1 MKKLSGVKKLKG
13 KVVLVRVDF
22 NVPVENGIILDDFRI
37 KKTLPTI
44 EKLRSL
50 GAKVILISHFE
61 GRGDTSLNNILL
73 YLNTFF
79 SVTFVED
86 IFSKDARQIVDEM
99 KDSDVVLFENLRKW
113 KGEKENDKSF
123 AKHLAS
129 FADIYVNEAF
139 SASHRE
145 HASIVGIPKNLP
157 SYAGDLFSEE
167 LGALKKVLS
176 PQRPFL
182 FILGGAK
189 FSTKLPLLK
198 KFLKKADRVVI
209 AGALMNNFYKEQG
222 FEVGKS
228 IVENGDFGIKNMLK
242 DKHLY
247 IPGNVIVETKDKYVE
262 TRDPSKVQVGDI
274 IMDVGPDSIGD
285 MQTFINESKFIL
297 WNGPLGNYENGYD
310 EGTKELAHR
319 IAEGAKDSIVGGGD
333 TLTVISKLNLLDK
346 YTFVS
351 TAGGAM
357 LDFLA
362 NETLP
367 GIEALG

>member
-13 KVVLVRVDF
+13 KIVLVRVDF
-22 NVPVENGIILDDFRI
+22 NVPVKDGIILDDFRI
-37 KKTLPTI
+37 KRTLPTI
-44 EKLRSL
+44 DKLRSK

-61 GRGDTSLNNILL
+61 EPIDNSLKNILL

-79 SVTFVED
+79 PVTFVED
-86 IFSKDARQIVDEM
+86 IFSKEAHRVVGEM
-99 KDSDVVLFENLRKW
+99 SDSDVVLFENLRKW

-139 SASHRE
+139 SVSHRE
-145 HASIVGIPKNLP
+145 HASIVGIPKNIP
-157 SYAGDLFSEE
+157 SYAGDLFVKERES
-167 LGALKKVLS
+167 LKDVLS
-176 PQRPFL
+176 PQKPFL

-198 KFLKKADRVVI
+198 KFLKKADHVVV

-222 FEVGKS
+222 LEVGKS
-228 IVENGDFGIKNMLK
+228 VVEVGDFDIKEMLK
-242 DKHLY
+242 NKHLY
-247 IPGNVIVETKDKYVE
+247 VPRDVIVETKDRYVE
-262 TRDPSKVQVGDI
+262 TKGPSEVQKDDI
-274 IMDVGPDSIGD
+274 IMDVGPESIKD
-285 MQTFINESKFIL
+285 IQTLIDESKFIL
-297 WNGPLGNYENGYD
+297 WNGPLGNYEKGYA

-319 IAEGAKDSIVGGGD
+319 IAEGAKDSVVGGGD
-333 TLTVISKLNLLDK
+333 TLTVISKLSLLDK

>member
-1 MKKLSGVKKLKG
+1 VKKLSDVKKLKG
-13 KVVLVRVDF
+13 KKVLVRVDF
-22 NVPVENGIILDDFRI
+22 NVPVNDGIILDDFRI
-37 KKTLPTI
+37 KRTLPTI
-44 EKLRSL
+44 ERLRSN
-50 GAKVILISHFE
+50 GAKVILISHLE
-61 GRGDTSLNNILL
+61 EPGNDSLKHIFR

-79 SVTFVED
+79 PVTFVED
-86 IFSKDARQIVDEM
+86 IFSKEAHRIVDDM
-99 KDSDVVLFENLRKW
+99 DDSDVVLFENLRKW
-113 KGEKENDKSF
+113 KEEKENDGSF

-139 SASHRE
+139 SVSHRE
-145 HASIVGIPKNLP
+145 HASIVGIPKNIP
-157 SYAGDLFSEE
+157 SYAGDLFVKERE
-167 LGALKKVLS
+167 NLKDVLS
-176 PQRPFL
+176 PPKPFL

-198 KFLKKADRVVI
+198 KFLKKADDVVV

-222 FEVGKS
+222 FEIGKS
-228 IVENGDFGIKNMLK
+228 VVEDGDFGVKSMLK
-242 DKHLY
+242 NEHLY
-247 IPGNVIVETKDKYVE
+247 IPKDVVVETKDRYVE
-262 TRDPSKVQVGDI
+262 TKDPSEVQKDDI
-274 IMDVGPDSIGD
+274 IMDVGPDSLKDI
-285 MQTFINESKFIL
+285 QIFINEAKFIL
-297 WNGPLGNYENGYD
+297 WNGPLGNYEKGYA

-319 IAEGAKDSIVGGGD
+319 IAEGAKDSVVGGGD

>member
-1 MKKLSGVKKLKG
+1 MKKLSSIKKLKG
-13 KVVLVRVDF
+13 KKILVRVDF
-22 NVPVENGIILDDFRI
+22 NVPLENGIILDDFRI

-44 EKLRSL
+44 EKLRRD
-50 GAKVILISHFE
+50 GARVILISHFE
-61 GRGDTSLNNILL
+61 EPGDNSLKNILL

-79 SVTFVED
+79 PVTFVED
-86 IFSKDARQIVDEM
+86 ILSKEASKIVDGM
-99 KDSDVVLFENLRKW
+99 RDSDVVLFENLRKW
-113 KGEKENDKSF
+113 KGEKENDKKF
-123 AKHLAS
+123 ANKLAS
-129 FADIYVNEAF
+129 YADIYVNEAF

-145 HASIVGIPKNLP
+145 HASVVGIPQNLP
-157 SYAGDLFSEE
+157 AYAGDLFSEE
-167 LGALKKVLS
+167 IKALKKVLA
-176 PQRPFL
+176 PREPFL

-198 KFLKKADRVVI
+198 KFLKKADQVVV

-222 FEVGKS
+222 FEIGKS
-228 IVENGDFGIKNMLK
+228 VVEDGDLGIKTMLK
-242 DKHLY
+242 NKHLY
-247 IPGNVIVETKDKYVE
+247 IPKDVIVETKDERVE
-262 TRDPSKVQVGDI
+262 VRDPSKVQKNDI
-274 IMDVGPDSIGD
+274 IMDVGPNSIKD
-285 MQTFINESKFIL
+285 IQTFINESKFIL
-297 WNGPLGNYENGYD
+297 WNGPLGNYEKGYD

-319 IAEGAKDSIVGGGD
+319 IAEAAKDSIVGGGD
-333 TLTVISKLNLLDK
+333 TLTVISKLNLLGK